1 MLSPALFK
9 IFLERIMTD
18 ALEQHEGTISTGGRT
33 ITNLR
38 FADDIDGLAG
48 TEDEMA
54 SLVDRLAKTSSAC
67 RMEINAEK
75 TKIMTNNTQ
84 GISKDIRVN
93 SQTLETVHSFKY
105 LGAIVS
111 DQGSKPEVISRIAQT
126 MAALPKLETIWKD
139 HM

>member
-1 MLSPALFK
+1 MIL
-9 IFLERIMTD
+9 TY
-18 ALEQHEGTISTGGRT
+18 
-33 ITNLR
+33 
-38 FADDIDGLAG
+38 GLAG

-54 SLVDRLAKTSSAC
+54 SLVDRLAKTSFAYG
-67 RMEINAEK
+67 MEINAEK

-111 DQGSKPEVISRIAQT
+111 NQGSKLEVISRIAQT

-139 HM
+139 KNIALSSKIRLCAP